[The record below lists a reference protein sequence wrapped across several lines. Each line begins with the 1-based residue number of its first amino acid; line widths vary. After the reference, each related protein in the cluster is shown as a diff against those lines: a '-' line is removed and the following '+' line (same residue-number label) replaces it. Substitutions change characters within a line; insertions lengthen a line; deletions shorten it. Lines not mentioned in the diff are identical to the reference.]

1 MKNAGSTVV
10 AMILGA
16 AGLLAASGAHADTP
30 KHVVKANKAP
40 KAKSKAKTLVAPPS
54 DHCAIDDLGY
64 DSLLAKKSD
73 APAAPVGPTAK
84 KAKVDP
90 IAASKAA
97 ADKFDL
103 GRKSRTAD
111 RPGESSEV
119 KMQAKTLST
128 AAVGG
133 VIADRLSDLEYCL
146 MNIPEADRGSEE
158 FTLHLV
164 IAPKGNVV
172 SSSIAGGDNAD
183 KIGACVQ
190 AQVKRWTF
198 PQADAPTELDYPLS
212 LRVQHIDS

>member
-1 MKNAGSTVV
+1 MKNAGATVV

-16 AGLLAASGAHADTP
+16 AGLLAASGAHADAP
-30 KHVVKANKAP
+30 KPVVKANKAP
-40 KAKSKAKTLVAPPS
+40 KKAKAKAVVAPPS

-64 DSLLAKKSD
+64 DSLLAHKSD
-73 APAAPVGPTAK
+73 VPAAPAAK
-84 KAKVDP
+84 KTHVDT

-119 KMQAKTLST
+119 KMQAKTLS
-128 AAVGG
+128 ASAVG
-133 VIADRLSDLEYCL
+133 VVVTDRLSDLEYCL
-146 MNIPEADRGSEE
+146 MNIPEAERGSEE

-164 IAPKGNVV
+164 ISPKGTVV
-172 SSSIAGGDNAD
+172 SSSLAGSDNAD

-198 PQADAPTELDYPLS
+198 PQADAPTELDYPIS
-212 LRVQHIDS
+212 LHVQHIDS

>member
-16 AGLLAASGAHADTP
+16 AGLLAASGAHADAP
-30 KHVVKANKAP
+30 KPVVKANKAP
-40 KAKSKAKTLVAPPS
+40 KAKKAKPVAAPPS
-54 DHCAIDDLGY
+54 DHCALDDLGY
-64 DSLLAKKSD
+64 DSLLAHKSD
-73 APAAPVGPTAK
+73 APAAPVAK
-84 KAKVDP
+84 KAQVDT

-111 RPGESSEV
+111 RPGDASEV

-128 AAVGG
+128 AAVGA
-133 VIADRLSDLEYCL
+133 VVADRLNDLEYCL